1 MASKV
6 LLEIPNTAG
15 VSDRGPNREV
25 SRIDTLATGVSI
37 LEDDTKLWSS
47 SENIL
52 FNNGKLEKI
61 FGYESFDL
69 SLDATTTWFNI
80 IKFIE
85 SDGFTYLIIN
95 YQSTLPGGEP
105 LSGFLINKDVEQEYL
120 VNSHHMLLRINRNGS
135 VTKICKLI
143 NSFID
148 GIIFDNVFYYTWNK
162 EILRVGEP
170 EIHKNSAI
178 LSSRHLTLSNDLENI
193 IYTKETITSLFVNHT
208 FLFLCTE
215 KVIAN
220 SGSLDFYNWRV
231 NPGVL
236 TNPNEIKTK
245 LIKELTDLTEAEY
258 KVTGWVI
265 QIDTEIS
272 SKYYGYPTTTTS
284 EYFYDS
290 VKKDRVINL
299 IDTDKNPFLVFL
311 VIEII
316 HDMIDKIF
324 KKLSIEDDVELKLFL
339 ISLANSLYDDLPYSY
354 ETPKDFQ
361 RNYKFIVPSNINP
374 RARWVEQVYK
384 EKFLTPAIR
393 QITDS
398 NSLNNFLLNKEI
410 FERSINPLYL
420 TATTTKG
427 TAADQ
432 SSLADIQTFPF
443 IPSIIKTLQVNELV
457 YIIGHNRTA
466 VLTLSDTTQSTLSV
480 VETDLDINIYNDNA
494 IQVVGNIIYSFG
506 EDGLFEIRGTEKR
519 RIYNDEFD
527 TEIPQDSYDYVKL
540 LSIPRYKLLI
550 ITYDNAPSWLYNYEN
565 NTWAKASFNIET
577 VSTNVSTFDNYLEL
591 QSDVNSLY
599 KITENNTQ
607 HNFFIESKWLH
618 FDYPLIN
625 KTVEVIRMF
634 ARKNK
639 NCQISIIVSDM
650 ITDEL
655 DFSTATPVA
664 LTNNLTVHHSG
675 KYIAF
680 RIESIDVDSEFS
692 INKLRIEG
700 QI

>member
-61 FGYESFDL
+61 FGYENFDL
-69 SLDATTTWFNI
+69 SLANTTTWFNI
-80 IKFIE
+80 VKFIE
-85 SDGFTYLIIN
+85 SDGFTYLVIN

-105 LSGFLINKDVEQEYL
+105 LSEFLINKDVEQEYL
-120 VNSHHMLLRINRNGS
+120 VNSHYMLLRINRDGS

-162 EILRVGEP
+162 EILRAGEP

-178 LSSRHLTLSNDLENI
+178 LSSRHLTLSNDLEHI

-258 KVTGWVI
+258 DFTNWVI
-265 QIDTEIS
+265 QTE
-272 SKYYGYPTTTTS
+272 TTIINLNRTHITTS

-290 VKKDRVINL
+290 INKDRVSNL
-299 IDTDKNPFLVFL
+299 INTYENPFLHFL
-311 VIEII
+311 ILNTING
-316 HDMIDKIF
+316 MISKVF
-324 KKLSIEDDVELKLFL
+324 KKLSIEDNTELKNFLFD
-339 ISLANSLYDDLPYSY
+339 LAQAIYNNFPVLY
-354 ETPKDFQ
+354 ETQKDPYH
-361 RNYKFIVPSNINP
+361 NYKFNVPSNINP
-374 RARWVEQVYK
+374 RDRWIEQVYR
-384 EKFLTPAIR
+384 EKFLNPAIK
-393 QITDS
+393 QITSS
-398 NSLNNFLLNKEI
+398 NSLDNFLLNKEI

-466 VLTLSDTTQSTLSV
+466 VLTLADTTQSTLSV
-480 VETDLDINIYNDNA
+480 IETDLDINIYNDNA

-527 TEIPQDSYDYVKL
+527 TEIPQESYDFVKL
-540 LSIPRYKLLI
+540 LSIPRYKLLV

-565 NTWAKASFNIET
+565 NTWAKASFNIES

-599 KITENNTQ
+599 RITENNTQ

-650 ITDEL
+650 ITDDL